1 MAAAGEQTMTELVT
15 MHSGKASAVDGHS
28 GRVVIKPS
36 GMDYEKLSAD
46 LLVITDLAGRRTKPE
61 REETGPIPVSTCRTI
76 STSTIIARMFVALCI
91 PNPTT
96 PLALLC

>member
-1 MAAAGEQTMTELVT
+1 MAAAGEQTMTEL
-15 MHSGKASAVDGHS
+15 
-28 GRVVIKPS
+28 VIKPS

-46 LLVITDLAGRRTKPE
+46 LLVVTDLAGRRTKPE
-61 REETGPIPVSTCRTI
+61 REETSPIPVSTCRTI

-96 PLALLC
+96 PLAWLC